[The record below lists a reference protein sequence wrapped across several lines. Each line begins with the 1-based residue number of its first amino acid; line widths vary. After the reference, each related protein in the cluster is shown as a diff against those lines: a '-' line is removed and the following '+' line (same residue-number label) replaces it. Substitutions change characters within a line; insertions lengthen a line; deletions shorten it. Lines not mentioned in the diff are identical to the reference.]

1 MRIIRMSS
9 VETGPPVA
17 RDSSFLMRVSM
28 VLMTSLSCLSS
39 SSMKPIF
46 AVAKGELD
54 LFWWAIDRDLW
65 RSGKAKAESTEGF
78 GLWCEAEVESEGRE
92 RKRQGTNSR
101 LGNLECVA
109 GGWEVWG
116 GALACYDWLNAG
128 CRC

>member
-1 MRIIRMSS
+1 
-9 VETGPPVA
+9 
-17 RDSSFLMRVSM
+17 
-28 VLMTSLSCLSS
+28 
-39 SSMKPIF
+39 MKPIF

-65 RSGKAKAESTEGF
+65 RSGKAKAKSTEGF
-78 GLWCEAEVESEGRE
+78 GLWCEAKVESEGRE

-116 GALACYDWLNAG
+116 GALAFCDWLNAG
-128 CRC
+128 CPVGARAMMMGMHPCSAC